1 MNAVLLI
8 PALPASFE
16 PRRGD
21 RVEYPFKRVCMSA
34 MTTRKTLGNRGE
46 SAAAAYLQAKGYH
59 FVEANWRCPQGEF
72 DLIMQQDETF
82 VFVEV
87 RTRKS
92 GLEAAFES
100 ITPRKRQI
108 LEQLAY
114 LYLEQK
120 QLDCDW
126 RIDVIAISPTTT
138 TTAKIEHLENA
149 LDW

>member
-1 MNAVLLI
+1 
-8 PALPASFE
+8 
-16 PRRGD
+16 
-21 RVEYPFKRVCMSA
+21 MSA

-46 SAAAAYLQAKGYH
+46 SAASAYLQEKGYH

-72 DLIMQQDETF
+72 DLIMQQGKILI
-82 VFVEV
+82 FVEV
-87 RTRKS
+87 RTRKG

-138 TTAKIEHLENA
+138 TSAKIEHLENA